1 MPRHCALMEGIE
13 TALWQLCIHRL
24 IAHSCLCQNNVEP
37 TLLSRGRTN
46 KDPSSSSFWHHSFI
60 KSHSPSQH
68 SGAPQQSRIL
78 LFPPSRFYPPV
89 FTDLFSLSKVVLT
102 KLGVVRRDS
111 GGTAEKVV
119 VINMRRRLSLPQ
131 PNQGSQL
138 PQFPLDYPI
147 SYMLHIQRSIILEWC
162 WFSG

>member
-119 VINMRRRLSLPQ
+119 VINMRRRLSLRELARMFTSCNWQ
-131 PNQGSQL
+131 IAKL
-138 PQFPLDYPI
+138 
-147 SYMLHIQRSIILEWC
+147 ILGLAHAVH
-162 WFSG
+162 SSA